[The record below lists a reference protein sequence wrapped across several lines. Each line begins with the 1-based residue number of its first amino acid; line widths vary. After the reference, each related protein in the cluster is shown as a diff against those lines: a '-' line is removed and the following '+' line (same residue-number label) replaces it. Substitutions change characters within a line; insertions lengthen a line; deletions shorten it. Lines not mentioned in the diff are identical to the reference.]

1 MRAPVYLLL
10 IEFGFALAVVVEKEL
25 ALVAAEAPHAGNH
38 AALDGH
44 TRLLQRVTST
54 NYDEALF
61 RLTGLRAVVG
71 LADLDTYFSIVKPM
85 KVDLTMNDLLKSIF
99 SKTAQ
104 PENGFSPKSQSVRR
118 DKS

>member
-1 MRAPVYLLL
+1 MFNLNEDSMYLMLL

-71 LADLDTYFSIVKPM
+71 LADLDTYFSIVRPRGPRKRPKTGGM
-85 KVDLTMNDLLKSIF
+85 GKS
-99 SKTAQ
+99 
-104 PENGFSPKSQSVRR
+104 GFYSLSYAELYGEH
-118 DKS
+118 D